1 MLVQHGII
9 NAVTG
14 GRLSSIK
21 TPEKA
26 RDNAAQPI
34 ERMVKHSE
42 SSNYRS
48 EEVGFPRES
57 WIRPMRRC

>member
-14 GRLSSIK
+14 GRLSIIK

-26 RDNAAQPI
+26 RDSAAQPI
-34 ERMVKHSE
+34 ESKVNQSE
-42 SSNYRS
+42 TSNYRS
-48 EEVGFPRES
+48 EEVGFPHES
-57 WIRPMRRC
+57 WIRPMRRR